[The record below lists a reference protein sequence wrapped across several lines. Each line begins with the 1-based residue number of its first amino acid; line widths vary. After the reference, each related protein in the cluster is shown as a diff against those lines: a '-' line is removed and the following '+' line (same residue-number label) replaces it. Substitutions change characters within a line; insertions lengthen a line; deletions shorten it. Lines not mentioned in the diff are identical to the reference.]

1 MMKTYL
7 KLSAKN
13 ACFSLLGL
21 MFLCAQ
27 IFTPV
32 FANAQSRIKDL
43 VFVEGVRDN
52 QLVGY
57 GIVVGLQGT
66 GDGLRNSP
74 FTKQTV
80 EAMLERMGVNVRD
93 QQLQTKNVAAVMVTA
108 SLPPFSTQGSRLDV
122 TVSAMGDAKSL
133 SGGTLIVTPLMG
145 ADGQVYAVAQGQ
157 ITIGGFEATGKT
169 GTSIGRGVTTNGRI
183 PSGALVERELQFDIA
198 KMTEI
203 RLALRNPDFTTAR
216 RIAGAINENVGVMVA
231 NVDNPSTVVLA
242 KPIGYPGDM
251 VSLITRIEKL
261 NVQPDTIAK
270 IVVDESSG
278 IVVMGENVRVATVAV
293 AQGNL
298 TISVQEDPFV
308 SQPNPF
314 SKGETVAGT
323 KSSVKV
329 EEDDGD
335 LIVVKGG
342 VALKDLVAGLNSLGV
357 NPRDLIQI
365 LQALKAAGALQAE
378 IEVM

>member
-1 MMKTYL
+1 MKT
-7 KLSAKN
+7 KHKTAAKN
-13 ACFSLLGL
+13 AYLFILGL
-21 MFLCAQ
+21 MIFCAH
-27 IFTPV
+27 IFAPAPT
-32 FANAQSRIKDL
+32 FAQSRIKDL
-43 VFVEGVRDN
+43 VYVEGVRDN

-74 FTKQTV
+74 FTKQTI

-93 QQLQTKNVAAVMVTA
+93 QALQTKNVAAVMVTA

-157 ITIGGFEATGKT
+157 ITIGGFEASGKT
-169 GTSIGRGVTTNGRI
+169 GSSIGRGVTTNGRI

-231 NVDNPSTVVLA
+231 SVDNPSTIVLA

-251 VSLITRIEKL
+251 VSLITRVEKL
-261 NVQPDTIAK
+261 NVQPDAIAK

-278 IVVMGENVRVATVAV
+278 IVVMGENVRVSTVAV